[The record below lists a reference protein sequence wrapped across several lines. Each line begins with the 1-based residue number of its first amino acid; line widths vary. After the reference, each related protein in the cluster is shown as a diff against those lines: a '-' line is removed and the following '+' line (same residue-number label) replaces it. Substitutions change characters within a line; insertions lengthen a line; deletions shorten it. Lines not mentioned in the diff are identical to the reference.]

1 MLKFSW
7 ETWQLSE
14 NFEIKWISNLIPVG
28 NYMFKVNN
36 RNAITRCESCSK
48 LLINTPERRHWR
60 RFGVFILNSS
70 HFTSCSRVSIV
81 DFEKVNAGWEGK

>member
-60 RFGVFILNSS
+60 RFGVFILNFS

>member
-28 NYMFKVNN
+28 NYMFKVNY

-60 RFGVFILNSS
+60 RFGVFILNFS

>member
-14 NFEIKWISNLIPVG
+14 NFEIKWISNLMPVG

-60 RFGVFILNSS
+60 RFGVFILNFS

>member
-14 NFEIKWISNLIPVG
+14 NFEIKWISNLIPAG

-36 RNAITRCESCSK
+36 RNAITRCENCSK

-60 RFGVFILNSS
+60 RFGVFILNFEYIS
-70 HFTSCSRVSIV
+70 HLVLVFKLLTLRR
-81 DFEKVNAGWEGK
+81 

>member
-36 RNAITRCESCSK
+36 RNGITRCESCSK
-48 LLINTPERRHWR
+48 LLINTPERRHWH
-60 RFGVFILNSS
+60 RFGVFILNFS